1 MIRKIQKNIL
11 VYIAH
16 LKSIE
21 NNCTTLELYES
32 MTNITR
38 RGKTENDTKIFGCST
53 KSHKDYQRKRSY
65 SIPFGEYSVSFDNST
80 IYINYYKLD
89 EGIVELSNGFDFVT
103 ELKLS
108 ISKKSKSF
116 FIMFHTITLSML
128 SKLILNR
135 YTSKITS

>member
-1 MIRKIQKNIL
+1 MDTIKILNTRSNAKIQKNIL
-11 VYIAH
+11 LYVAH

-38 RGKTENDTKIFGCST
+38 RGKTENNTKIFGCST

-108 ISKKSKSF
+108 ISKNS
-116 FIMFHTITLSML
+116 TLSTENTV
-128 SKLILNR
+128 SNYEILD
-135 YTSKITS
+135 SFI